1 MRNRKR
7 TSKGSQGKDSLRGG
21 YNSGGFEQAR
31 DGGAASARGRFG
43 GGERRRVDG
52 RDQRAIGG
60 GAAKPVGGRRQAGE
74 SGAAKPVG
82 GRGREPMA
90 PMGDPGQPVMTGYVY
105 EVDIVGMNGDG
116 AGVGRV
122 AGFTLFVRGALPGE
136 KVLAHVEQLKKTF
149 GLART
154 ARILQKSADRV
165 TPPCRIYD
173 ECGGCQ
179 LQHLGYAAQ
188 LQQKRQFVIDALER
202 IGKFKVAAKHAITA
216 KSQVALEVHPTI
228 SMADPWHYRNKAQ
241 VPFGQRGGQ
250 LIGGFYAQGSH
261 EIIEFDTCH
270 IQEERNNDVVATV
283 KRIASELGIGG
294 YDAASGRGTLRHV
307 IAKVGVHTG
316 ELMIVLVTNGSH
328 LPAKEA
334 LIRNIRRDLPMVTS
348 ICHNMNTT
356 RHSLVMGHE
365 TRVLWGSPVIHDTIG
380 GIRFAISPRSFYQVN
395 PVQTEILYSKALE
408 YAQLTGTETVID
420 AYCGI
425 GTISLFLAKHA
436 HQVYGVEIVPEAIED
451 ARANAELN
459 GLHNVKFA
467 VGQAETVIPAWK
479 RSGIHA
485 DVVVVDPPR
494 KGCDPALLNTI
505 IQMKPSR
512 VVYVSCDP
520 ATLARDLRIL
530 CAGGYRVTEVQPVD
544 MFPQTAHVETVV
556 RIERN
561 S

>member
-1 MRNRKR
+1 
-7 TSKGSQGKDSLRGG
+7 
-21 YNSGGFEQAR
+21 
-31 DGGAASARGRFG
+31 
-43 GGERRRVDG
+43 
-52 RDQRAIGG
+52 
-60 GAAKPVGGRRQAGE
+60 
-74 SGAAKPVG
+74 
-82 GRGREPMA
+82 MA

-105 EVDIVGMNGDG
+105 EVDVVGMNGDG
-116 AGVGRV
+116 EGVGRV

-136 KVLAHVEQLKKTF
+136 KVLAHVEQLKKTY

-165 TPPCRIYD
+165 TPPCLIYD

-179 LQHLGYAAQ
+179 LQHLGYEAQ

-202 IGKFKVAAKHAITA
+202 IGKFKVAGVVKEAGSQLDAQPNVGSRVTKNAITA
-216 KSQVALEVHPTI
+216 KSQVALVVHPTI
-228 SMADPWHYRNKAQ
+228 GMADPWHYRNKAQ

-270 IQEERNNDVVATV
+270 IQEDRNNVVVATV

-365 TRVLWGSPVIHDTIG
+365 TRVLWGAPVIHDTIG

-395 PVQTEILYSKALE
+395 PAQTEILYSKALE
-408 YAQLTGTETVID
+408 YAQLTGRETVID

-485 DVVVVDPPR
+485 DIVVVDPPR
-494 KGCDPALLNTI
+494 KGCDPALLRTI

-530 CAGGYRVTEVQPVD
+530 CDDGYHVTQVQPVD

-561 S
+561 P